1 MGSLFYIERRE
12 TMSVELVIIDDSGH
26 AGFGVTAGKRTPDGS
41 MYEWEFNDAVRRVFE
56 KEITKFKNVITY
68 CVSDPTGKWD
78 VPLATRTNRANAIFR
93 KYKSKV
99 DAGKAVV
106 IYISWHANAFG
117 SSWNSANGIETF
129 ILRRGLPVAEEL
141 AEKVQATIVKETGR
155 RNRGV
160 KLSAFWVLKHTIM
173 PAILIECGFMTNKEE
188 AALLKS
194 AGYRNKVAL
203 ATVKALVSMFNLKP
217 KEGASVAQN
226 KEDLSKVWGAA
237 SIRKVIDQG
246 IIPGYSDGTWRPN
259 DPIKRAEMAV
269 ILDRLGLLNKK

>member
-1 MGSLFYIERRE
+1 
-12 TMSVELVIIDDSGH
+12 MSVDLVIIDDSGH

-78 VPLATRTNRANAIFR
+78 VPLATRTNRANAIYR

-99 DAGKAVV
+99 DAGKALV